1 MDPGVDGMLLKLS
14 LVMVSRSSFFV
25 GASFYSMYAHLVPTF
40 HLSLAHPFCV
50 ASISE
55 FSYEI
60 DGKRHFI
67 TPPPGNAHNE
77 QFLTLAGD
85 TEGKF

>member
-1 MDPGVDGMLLKLS
+1 MLLKLS
-14 LVMVSRSSFFV
+14 LVMVSRSSFFLSV
-25 GASFYSMYAHLVPTF
+25 LVFTVRTSCAYF
-40 HLSLAHPFCV
+40 SSIFAHPFCIT
-50 ASISE
+50 SISE

-67 TPPPGNAHNE
+67 TPPPGNVHNE